1 MYLNACCNSFEYLC
15 YLISC
20 LTRDFSANCDTLAI
34 NQGLQPIRFK
44 CQEEKKSEVKLSYF
58 PGLYEYRFTE
68 ENLTDYEAFVLE
80 LIVYLA
86 NSAKIT
92 KPLLCHLPGFIDF
105 DVYTVITKTQT
116 SKIEYIF
123 FSIYIADMV
132 FNHKSNTKVYSPVLP
147 RKK

>member
-1 MYLNACCNSFEYLC
+1 MLG
-15 YLISC
+15 
-20 LTRDFSANCDTLAI
+20 R
-34 NQGLQPIRFK
+34 
-44 CQEEKKSEVKLSYF
+44 KKSEVKLSYF

-123 FSIYIADMV
+123 FPFILLTWFLTIRAILKYTALYFSVI
-132 FNHKSNTKVYSPVLP
+132 NK
-147 RKK
+147 